1 VLSLLFCFICTL
13 KNEFC
18 DNFQNHLGDLL
29 DKQRADKA
37 ALLSKVD
44 MMSDDEKKEL
54 TRSVDAQCQIE
65 QDDLSYRLK
74 LEQDEEAEK
83 IRKVNLLR
91 ICEINSWKFHKV
103 FKYFCFYIR
112 CYFSIIVFLKLLAT
126 GYRLVWQLANIYA

>member
-74 LEQDEEAEK
+74 LEQDEEG
-83 IRKVNLLR
+83 